1 MVEAVSHAATYPSQK
16 ASYSAGYAEILE
28 VGRATTAVDYAAI
41 AIWRRELRG
50 RLARLF
56 DAVDLLVAPAFPIE
70 PPSVEDLAAMLASPP
85 LSAAPLVTY
94 TIPFNL
100 AGTPTLTLPMGFAE
114 SGAPL
119 GFQLIGP
126 HLGEAALLSAG
137 AAYEQASGFAERHPS
152 L

>member
-1 MVEAVSHAATYPSQK
+1 M
-16 ASYSAGYAEILE
+16 
-28 VGRATTAVDYAAI
+28 
-41 AIWRRELRG
+41 
-50 RLARLF
+50 
-56 DAVDLLVAPAFPIE
+56 
-70 PPSVEDLAAMLASPP
+70 
-85 LSAAPLVTY
+85 TY